1 MAFARCLES
10 RLFRAMPHRLP
21 MADAA
26 QEQQQ
31 GILQMSLRSDLD
43 RTVPG
48 SSVLSLPETAFK
60 ARDIHYADAK
70 CLGSGLATSVARH
83 YWSQP

>member
-1 MAFARCLES
+1 
-10 RLFRAMPHRLP
+10 
-21 MADAA
+21 
-26 QEQQQ
+26 
-31 GILQMSLRSDLD
+31 MSLRSDLD